1 MGMLMLET
9 PPLANTSFVWTGCD
23 TAAETRDIETRSTA
37 PLLVGRLPCGGIR
50 SRWRCTQP
58 LCTTPAPRRER
69 LEALRRFTFFA
80 MLRRHYFE
88 HQSFSPYGSARG
100 DRCLS
105 AVKSKP
111 LFHDKDLNRLSK
123 KKKES
128 SPDPPTHDESFVN
141 SSPSCV
147 HGTKAAK
154 ARPDLMVL
162 SHQQLLCA
170 SLQWRLDAALMRS
183 PSPHP
188 EPRLEQVHQR
198 RPPMGGVDS
207 SFVELSHESFP
218 SPLFSRDRTFSL
230 SAPEWHKQQA
240 ASRPH
245 RQRVR
250 RHQTPPKKR
259 RSRKKQDQK

>member
-1 MGMLMLET
+1 MRRDPVPVALHPALVHH
-9 PPLANTSFVWTGCD
+9 TS
-23 TAAETRDIETRSTA
+23 AETGEA
-37 PLLVGRLPCGGIR
+37 GG
-50 SRWRCTQP
+50 SATVHF
-58 LCTTPAPRRER
+58 LCHASPT
-69 LEALRRFTFFA
+69 LF
-80 MLRRHYFE
+80 RHP
-88 HQSFSPYGSARG
+88 SFSPYGSARA

-105 AVKSKP
+105 AAEEQTTLPRQGPESP
-111 LFHDKDLNRLSK
+111 FQ

-207 SFVELSHESFP
+207 SFVGLSHESFP